1 VAALLLLHSAQAP
14 EKTEFPSHSPS
25 QTDKLPSL
33 ILPEIVRVVDLVW
46 MVVAE
51 YHVLDR
57 VVCSAR

>member
-1 VAALLLLHSAQAP
+1 MHSAQAP